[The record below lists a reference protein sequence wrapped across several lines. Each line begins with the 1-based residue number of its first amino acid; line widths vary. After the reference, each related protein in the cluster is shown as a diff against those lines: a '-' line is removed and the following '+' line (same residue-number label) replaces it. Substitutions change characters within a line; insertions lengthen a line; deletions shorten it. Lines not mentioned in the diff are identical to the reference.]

1 MLAGSVVIN
10 HFPLCFYLIKR
21 LYMLKVVPKVYLLFP
36 ISCVCQ
42 IKAVPRK
49 CKTSGKYLHVA
60 NGNGVVMMDP
70 R

>member
-1 MLAGSVVIN
+1 
-10 HFPLCFYLIKR
+10 
-21 LYMLKVVPKVYLLFP
+21 MLKVVPKVYFLFP

-60 NGNGVVMMDP
+60 NGNQVVSKDP
-70 R
+70 RYLRERANYLYLPSEVSSNIDK

>member
-1 MLAGSVVIN
+1 
-10 HFPLCFYLIKR
+10 
-21 LYMLKVVPKVYLLFP
+21 MLKVVPKVYLLFP